1 VLRFLPHWYRRES
14 GFDGKHPRLCEELS
28 RLRSAFM
35 SAPIALCLVD
45 RDLRY
50 VEVNQRMAMLNRR
63 PIEAHLGRTLRE
75 VVPEIADAIEPVYR
89 QIFKDGLPVER
100 RLISE
105 DTNDG
110 ERFVLVNYN
119 PVKDEAGMTILVS
132 VSVLDVT
139 MEKRARDQA
148 NAAAQKLHDVLESS
162 SDSIILLSWD
172 LRVTYI
178 NGHAKRLFES
188 NEPALGSTLPEL
200 IPGWAESGA
209 GEKLAAVGGVREAQ
223 HFEAYFAS
231 LDRWLQFDLFP
242 TKEGLSMFLRDVSD
256 RRRAEEGEQRARE
269 KILFLAT
276 HDGLTGLA
284 NRSTFYDALER
295 MLGEIETHREIV
307 VLYLDLDGFK
317 AVNDTKGHPIG
328 DAVLIAVSERLR
340 HCTEGTALVC
350 RIGGDEFVIAKTDP
364 GSESDV
370 AALAEAILGSLSC
383 EYEVGGEVIAI
394 GASIGIA
401 LAKSGLTSD
410 ELVRRADVALYA
422 AKAAGRG
429 NYRFFEPGMGNELFL
444 RELRKREL
452 AQALHRNE
460 LALEFQPIFDLKT
473 GRVATFE
480 ALLRWRHPDFASVPT
495 DSVIAIAEETGLI
508 HSIGEWV
515 LREAC
520 KEVSGWPD
528 AVLIAVNV
536 SVLQIQSRSFGEKV
550 KGILAETGV
559 KPTRLTL
566 EITETIIF
574 VGERQATDTLDDLR
588 HHGVR
593 ISLDDFGKGYASLQ
607 YLKKFKVDMIKID
620 QSFVL
625 DSHSSFESLA
635 ILRAV
640 VALARAFGV
649 ATVAEGIELASQY
662 ELLLQEGCDF
672 GQGYFLGRPMSS
684 SDCHQLIQQQ
694 LGLGLM

>member
-1 VLRFLPHWYRRES
+1 
-14 GFDGKHPRLCEELS
+14 
-28 RLRSAFM
+28 
-35 SAPIALCLVD
+35 
-45 RDLRY
+45 
-50 VEVNQRMAMLNRR
+50 
-63 PIEAHLGRTLRE
+63 
-75 VVPEIADAIEPVYR
+75 
-89 QIFKDGLPVER
+89 
-100 RLISE
+100 
-105 DTNDG
+105 
-110 ERFVLVNYN
+110 
-119 PVKDEAGMTILVS
+119 
-132 VSVLDVT
+132 
-139 MEKRARDQA
+139 
-148 NAAAQKLHDVLESS
+148 
-162 SDSIILLSWD
+162 
-172 LRVTYI
+172 
-178 NGHAKRLFES
+178 
-188 NEPALGSTLPEL
+188 
-200 IPGWAESGA
+200 
-209 GEKLAAVGGVREAQ
+209 
-223 HFEAYFAS
+223 
-231 LDRWLQFDLFP
+231 
-242 TKEGLSMFLRDVSD
+242 
-256 RRRAEEGEQRARE
+256 
-269 KILFLAT
+269 
-276 HDGLTGLA
+276 
-284 NRSTFYDALER
+284 

-317 AVNDTKGHPIG
+317 TVNDTKGHPIG

-340 HCTEGTALVC
+340 RCTEKTALVC

-364 GSESDV
+364 GSASDI

-383 EYEVGGEVIAI
+383 EYEVAGEVIAI

-401 LAKSGLTSD
+401 LTKSRLTSD

-429 NYRFFEPGMGNELFL
+429 NYRFFEPGMGNEFFL

-480 ALLRWRHPDFASVPT
+480 ALLRWRHPDFASVPI
-495 DSVIAIAEETGLI
+495 DSVIAIAEDTGMI

-520 KEVSGWPD
+520 NEVSGWPN
-528 AVLIAVNV
+528 AVRIAVNV
-536 SVLQIQSRSFGEKV
+536 SVLQIQSRSFGDKV
-550 KGILAETGV
+550 KRILAEAGV
-559 KPTRLTL
+559 KPSRLTL
-566 EITETIIF
+566 EITETVIF

-588 HHGVR
+588 QHGVQ

-625 DSHSSFESLA
+625 DSHSSFASVA

-640 VALARAFGV
+640 VTLARAFGV
-649 ATVAEGIELASQY
+649 ATVAEGIELASQH

-694 LGLGLM
+694 LGLGLI